1 MLYLKALVPR
11 RDLQSWWRSAPT
23 AAPLMACPLCI
34 VPAAAVATSAGTA
47 LGLDA
52 NDWKVQSG
60 TPTLAGLACFGAIRM
75 KNGAWRMSGC
85 KRVKLAAACG
95 VGLLALGGVRFITA
109 A

>member
-11 RDLQSWWRSAPT
+11 LQSWWRSAPT